1 MIWSVFT
8 MKLIVGLGN
17 IGKEYDGT
25 RHNVGFMVLDELAK
39 REGISFN
46 KVKNEATL
54 ADFMFK
60 GEKIILAKPLTYMNE
75 SGRSVRPLM
84 DFYKIPVEDVIVIHD
99 DMDLPVGHL
108 RLRQKGSAGGH
119 NGIKSLISHLGTQEF
134 KRMKIGI
141 DHPQRMSVVNWVL
154 SRFTKEQ
161 QNQLERGINEAL
173 AALDNWIDTDN
184 FMGTMNKYNHK

>member
-1 MIWSVFT
+1 

-17 IGKEYDGT
+17 VGKEYDGT

-39 REGISFN
+39 EENVSFN
-46 KVKNEATL
+46 KIKNEASL
-54 ADFMFK
+54 ADFMFN

-75 SGRSVRPLM
+75 SGRSVRPLL
-84 DFYKIPVEDVIVIHD
+84 DFYKIPVENLIVIHD

-134 KRMKIGI
+134 KRLKIGI
-141 DHPQRMSVVNWVL
+141 DHPQRMSVVDWVL

-161 QNQLERGINEAL
+161 QNQLDNGIRQSLDAL
-173 AALDNWIDTDN
+173 NNWIETEN
-184 FMGTMNKYNHK
+184 FMETMNKYNHR